1 MLNSHTSSHATRHQG
16 RARRTVGLQEQFN
29 APLRPHVW
37 TSKRQWTRAELDRE
51 KDEFFDTRVTGR
63 EEIWATLKIVI
74 DLLAEDDIATA
85 QGILDASAITLP
97 TGDLVNGAYDEAG
110 NFYQMPEYIV
120 GDPNNV
126 IPASRDETA
135 KAQDIQDATDEE
147 ELERRREEKGKGV
160 VKSGEL
166 IKVKARLSDRGGPDL
181 VISVGKEQTV
191 RILIRKIQEE
201 ANV

>member
-1 MLNSHTSSHATRHQG
+1 
-16 RARRTVGLQEQFN
+16 
-29 APLRPHVW
+29 
-37 TSKRQWTRAELDRE
+37 
-51 KDEFFDTRVTGR
+51 
-63 EEIWATLKIVI
+63 
-74 DLLAEDDIATA
+74 
-85 QGILDASAITLP
+85 
-97 TGDLVNGAYDEAG
+97 
-110 NFYQMPEYIV
+110 MPEYIV

-126 IPASRDETA
+126 IPASRDEIV

-181 VISVGKEQTV
+181 VISVGKEQRV

>member
-1 MLNSHTSSHATRHQG
+1 M
-16 RARRTVGLQEQFN
+16 
-29 APLRPHVW
+29 
-37 TSKRQWTRAELDRE
+37 
-51 KDEFFDTRVTGR
+51 
-63 EEIWATLKIVI
+63 I

-110 NFYQMPEYIV
+110 NFYQMPEHVV
-120 GDPNNV
+120 GDPSNV
-126 IPASRDETA
+126 IPASRDEIV

-147 ELERRREEKGKGV
+147 DLERRREEKGKGV

>member
-1 MLNSHTSSHATRHQG
+1 M
-16 RARRTVGLQEQFN
+16 
-29 APLRPHVW
+29 
-37 TSKRQWTRAELDRE
+37 
-51 KDEFFDTRVTGR
+51 
-63 EEIWATLKIVI
+63 I

-110 NFYQMPEYIV
+110 NFYQMPEHVV

-126 IPASRDETA
+126 IPASRDEIV
-135 KAQDIQDATDEE
+135 KAQDVQDATDEE

>member
-1 MLNSHTSSHATRHQG
+1 M
-16 RARRTVGLQEQFN
+16 
-29 APLRPHVW
+29 
-37 TSKRQWTRAELDRE
+37 
-51 KDEFFDTRVTGR
+51 
-63 EEIWATLKIVI
+63 I

-97 TGDLVNGAYDEAG
+97 TGDLANGAYDEAG

-126 IPASRDETA
+126 IPASRDEIV
-135 KAQDIQDATDEE
+135 KAQDIQDAADEE

-166 IKVKARLSDRGGPDL
+166 IMVKARLSDRGGPDL
-181 VISVGKEQTV
+181 VISIGKEQTV